1 MATTRR
7 TSYTREYLRITWD
20 NKLQP
25 AIDRREPGQRVVCV
39 EYAGSSCS
47 RFYAPV
53 SSDDFAR
60 ISAKNR
66 HLYEVILG
74 DLPRQLYFDFE
85 VYDRTQEEAAD
96 VLNEIRNTIAKH
108 FGDIHLAISGSV
120 ATVTRDG
127 EEKVKHSYHVTCP
140 DIVYANWQEQ
150 HENLHDFVEFY
161 KKDGFDPAVYG
172 RTSQLMKMVGQSKRG
187 DPRVQVIVQDDVRE
201 NHFITAFLKEGAGP
215 AKPRDVPH
223 AVPEASV
230 SSVRR
235 GGGFP
240 VDLTGIVPVPFVAEI
255 PPKWN
260 IRKSPISETL
270 KLLYHDDGANRLDRT
285 TRYVILKWIQT
296 RGGTFEDFL
305 GFMRGGRPLT
315 CDKIEK
321 YRKEWEA
328 DTKGV
333 KDNTI
338 MAILRV
344 LHPAVEFG
352 NKQLREHRWYH
363 DVKPTNYVS
372 AARQFTVPEAFD
384 GEMGRPGRSYVS
396 GQDLTEHKVDIWAL
410 PLGSG
415 KTSGM
420 LEIVKSNP
428 TKRVLIVTCR
438 KTLVSDIFGR
448 ALAEG
453 LSAVQYLD
461 VRDKTTMGSHNF
473 LLVQGESLHYLADA
487 KPYDIIFIDEW
498 ESFMNTWL
506 SRDTHKDNMR
516 KNWNTFMTLWE
527 CSKKIVL
534 MDAFVTR
541 KSTEFME
548 IMGDEYRILGSRH
561 SAPTR
566 TMQYIQF
573 PKMEGGYMPNDYR
586 ITAVSDLVVNDLR
599 AGKNIFM
606 FYPYK
611 KGSGR
616 ACSIMD
622 LRRHILESAGIED
635 REDVS
640 TVYFG
645 DQDDEIKNGLKRTD
659 RAFAGKR
666 LVISNSCITVGVS
679 YTGYDFDKMYILRS
693 NFVGVRDIIQFSYR
707 TRRLRENTV
716 VVADLPTKTHELVF
730 SGDSSRM
737 ANAKHLDAFRLL
749 ERYAEFEK
757 KTTSED
763 IMRHYAGLAGYQV
776 VDVDYKLHPITSRTK
791 TFIDELMLD
800 NTHSDDCII
809 VSWESVADIDRRELN
824 TLKEM
829 QAKNEPLTYAQK
841 LAIQKWFFRDL
852 FIITAPTVFLKDTW
866 EYTMGIKIA
875 HCVTNFVRNEWKHA
889 EYLEPT
895 RLGELKLFL
904 TGGIDSVE
912 DISEFTPTEKAVIR
926 KEFGLA
932 SFTPGRRCS
941 KCKLISVLL
950 DYFFGAPLISRSP
963 ATKRY
968 EVSKELCETARDVY
982 RYMRMPND
990 EEYMA
995 DEHHEDDEDAY
1006 YRQKRLRP
1014 LDPKPLSEYTFQSG
1028 KFRGKT
1034 FEQVASDPMNRGYC
1048 QWVKHKKDL
1057 AGAMSV
1063 FREYLI
1069 SERS

>member
-1 MATTRR
+1 M
-7 TSYTREYLRITWD
+7 WD

-25 AIDRREPGQRVVCV
+25 AIDRREPGQRVVCA
-39 EYAGSSCS
+39 EPPCGRS
-47 RFYAPV
+47 RLYAPM
-53 SSDDFAR
+53 SSEDFAR

-74 DLPRQLYFDFE
+74 DLPRELYFDFE
-85 VYDRTQEEAAD
+85 VYDRGLEEAAD

-108 FGDIHLAISGSV
+108 FGDIRLAISGSV

-127 EEKVKHSYHVTCP
+127 EEKMKHSYHVTCP

-150 HENLHDFVEFY
+150 QENLHDFIEFY

-172 RTSQLMKMVGQSKRG
+172 RTSQLMKMVGLSKRG

-215 AKPRDVPH
+215 AKPRDVPQ
-223 AVPEASV
+223 AEPSV
-230 SSVRR
+230 AGPSRRR
-235 GGGFP
+235 GRGEATS
-240 VDLTGIVPVPFVAEI
+240 VDLAAITPVPFVAEI
-255 PPKWN
+255 PPNWD
-260 IRKSPISETL
+260 IRRSPISETL
-270 KLLYHDDGANRLDRT
+270 KLLYHDEGANRLDRT

-296 RGGTFEDFL
+296 RSGTFEDFL

-321 YRKEWEA
+321 YRKEWDA

-352 NKQLREHRWYH
+352 NKQLREHRQYH

-372 AARQFTVPEAFD
+372 AARQFTVPEAYD

-396 GQDLTEHKVDIWAL
+396 GQDLTECKVDIWAL

-420 LEIVKSNP
+420 LDIIKSNP

-461 VRDKTTMGSHNF
+461 VKDKATMGSHNF

-487 KPYDIIFIDEW
+487 KPYDIIFCDEW

-506 SRDTHKDNMR
+506 SRETHDKNLR
-516 KNWNTFMTLWE
+516 KNWDTFMTLWE

-548 IMGDEYRILGSRH
+548 IMGDDYRILGSRH

-566 TMQYIQF
+566 TLQYIQF
-573 PKMEGGYMPNDYR
+573 PTVDGANLLTSERLD
-586 ITAVSDLVVNDLR
+586 VVVDLVINDLC

-611 KGSGR
+611 EGPNSMM
-616 ACSIMD
+616 SIWD
-622 LRRHILESAGIED
+622 LRTRILVAAGIVDHFEA
-635 REDVS
+635 S
-640 TVYFG
+640 TIYFG
-645 DQDDEIKNGLKRTD
+645 DQDDEIKNGLKRTE

-666 LVISNSCITVGVS
+666 LIISNSCITVGVS
-679 YTGYDFDKMYILRS
+679 YTGGEFDKMYIVRP

-707 TRRLRENTV
+707 TRSLRENTV
-716 VVADLPTKTHELVF
+716 VVADIPTKSHELVF

-737 ANAKHLDAFRLL
+737 ANAKHLDAFQLL

-776 VDVDYKLHPITSRTK
+776 VDVDYKLHPITARTNM
-791 TFIDELMLD
+791 FIEKLMLD
-800 NTHSDDCII
+800 NVHESERTHIT
-809 VSWESVADIDRRELN
+809 WESVADIDRRELN

-829 QAKNEPLTYAQK
+829 QANNEPLTFAQK
-841 LAIQKWFFRDL
+841 LAIQKWFFREL
-852 FIITAPTVFLKDTW
+852 FTITTPTATLKEIW
-866 EYTMGIKIA
+866 EWRHKGSGIKVA
-875 HCVTNFVRNEWKHA
+875 QCVTNFARNEWQHA
-889 EYLEPT
+889 RYLTPS
-895 RLGELKLFL
+895 RLDELKAFF
-904 TGGIDSVE
+904 TGGID
-912 DISEFTPTEKAVIR
+912 DIKQIAPFTESERKMIR
-926 KEFGLA
+926 KEYGLA
-932 SFTPGRRCS
+932 SFTPGRRC
-941 KCKLISVLL
+941 CNGKLISVLL
-950 DYFFGAPLISRSP
+950 DHLFGVALISRDP
-963 ATKRY
+963 VTKRY
-968 EVSKELCETARDVY
+968 EHDDMVNELVETVY
-982 RYMRMPND
+982 SCMRMPND
-990 EEYMA
+990 EEYGPS
-995 DEHHEDDEDAY
+995 DRECRHDEDMY
-1006 YRQKRLRP
+1006 YQQKRLRV
-1014 LDPKPLSEYTFQSG
+1014 T
-1028 KFRGKT
+1028 
-1034 FEQVASDPMNRGYC
+1034 
-1048 QWVKHKKDL
+1048 
-1057 AGAMSV
+1057 
-1063 FREYLI
+1063 
-1069 SERS
+1069 